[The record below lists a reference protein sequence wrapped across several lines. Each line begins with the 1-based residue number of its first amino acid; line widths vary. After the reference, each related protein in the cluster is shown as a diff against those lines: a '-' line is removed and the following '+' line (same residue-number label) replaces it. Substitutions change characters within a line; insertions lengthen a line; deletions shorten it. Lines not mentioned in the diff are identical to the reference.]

1 LLAQSTTNGMR
12 VDCLCPCAVSVILE
26 NAQKVLSPP
35 FSLPSAFFS
44 CYLSI
49 CPCATFSAIQ
59 FLLIRCLLACN
70 EDTVPCVQTLDAD
83 YSKNPDAVLGILCQ
97 MLSGKSFE
105 LIHSAAAVTG
115 KLPVFAAE
123 FIKSVRYY
131 HHLS

>member
-1 LLAQSTTNGMR
+1 MTYNVFSGTLNPTQSILFLLLHLLLLVN
-12 VDCLCPCAVSVILE
+12 LLPCAI
-26 NAQKVLSPP
+26 
-35 FSLPSAFFS
+35 FS
-44 CYLSI
+44 YV
-49 CPCATFSAIQ
+49 Q
-59 FLLIRCLLACN
+59 FLRVCCLLACN

-123 FIKSVRYY
+123 FIKSVRYC
-131 HHLS
+131 HRLS